1 MCVCAFACMCAT
13 PLSHSLLARAGEDTD
28 SMCQPNSRMANI
40 DDMCQQTPHVNTFQ
54 CKHRW
59 HVPNATCPLNIKIVK
74 MLHACKINKLKHYD
88 NHCKCNAFLNV
99 NMKNGSEQLFLML
112 RVLQPQSNWKR
123 VAQHVA
129 RSLDIHACISDA
141 SAQTVANAVNLRT
154 RMQTTLG
161 NAIASFCTCCNHR
174 LI

>member
-1 MCVCAFACMCAT
+1 MCVCVCAFVCMCAT
-13 PLSHSLLARAGEDTD
+13 PLSHSLLARAGED

-40 DDMCQQTPHVNTFQ
+40 DDMCQQMPHMNTFQ
-54 CKHRW
+54 CQRRW
-59 HVPNATCPLNIKIVK
+59 HVPNATCPLNVKIVK
-74 MLHACKINKLKHYD
+74 MLHACNINKFKHYD
-88 NHCKCNAFLNV
+88 NHCKCNALLNV
-99 NMKNGSEQLFLML
+99 NVKNVGKQLFLML
-112 RVLQPQSNWKR
+112 RVLQPQSYWKR

-129 RSLDIHACISDA
+129 RSLDIHAYISDA

-161 NAIASFCTCCNHR
+161 NTIASFCTCCNHR